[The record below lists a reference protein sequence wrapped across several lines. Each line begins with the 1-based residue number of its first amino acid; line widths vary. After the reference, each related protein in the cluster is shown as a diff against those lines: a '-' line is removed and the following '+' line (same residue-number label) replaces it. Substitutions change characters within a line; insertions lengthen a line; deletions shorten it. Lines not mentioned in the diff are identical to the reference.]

1 MHAIVDPV
9 VWTEFC
15 SVSPRSR
22 QLSPLAEGFR
32 EFLRGYLKHIANQ
45 GPGDAARAA

>member
-32 EFLRGYLKHIANQ
+32 EFLRNQ